1 MVLRVYAQQ
10 TTRAGKDDDDLDFQ
24 WQLTLVDAYGSRR
37 EGLQNAGHLD
47 RMRFIGHTH
56 SKHLSPCCLQE
67 GGSRGCLSTDT
78 DFLQVLSLVAGLL
91 GLLSVWAAPLLERFL
106 LFRVHGDWVP
116 LKVSLFEVEPQ
127 PARFASG
134 YAGGDHVGGWSGSW
148 DKQFNP
154 IQFNWHFA
162 FRL

>member
-1 MVLRVYAQQ
+1 MRVYAQQ
-10 TTRAGKDDDDLDFQ
+10 TTRASEGNDDLDFQ

-47 RMRFIGHTH
+47 RMRVIGYTH

-67 GGSRGCLSTDT
+67 GDSRGCQSTDA

-91 GLLSVWAAPLLERFL
+91 GLLSVQAAPLLERLL

-116 LKVSLFEVEPQ
+116 FKVSLFEVEPQ
-127 PARFASG
+127 PAHFASD
-134 YAGGDHVGGWSGSW
+134 YVRGDHLGGWSGSW
-148 DKQFNP
+148 DKQFN
-154 IQFNWHFA
+154 
-162 FRL
+162 